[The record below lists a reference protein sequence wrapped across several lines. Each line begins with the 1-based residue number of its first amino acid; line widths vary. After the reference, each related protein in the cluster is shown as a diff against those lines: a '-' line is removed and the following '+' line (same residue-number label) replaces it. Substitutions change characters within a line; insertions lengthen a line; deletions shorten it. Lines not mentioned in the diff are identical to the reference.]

1 MPDAHLNYRIEGSGP
16 ALLMVH
22 GFGISFNIWA
32 YLLPLLS
39 SHFTL
44 LLVEL
49 PGIGSS
55 PAPEAGR
62 SYLEAAADGIEYV
75 RRAAGI
81 ERWDVLGYSS
91 GSRAAEAYVQKY
103 PQSVGSAVFLCPA
116 YARSIKTSAL
126 RVSLW
131 LDQVYPRWGDWV
143 LRDWRLKFVI
153 SLFGFNLK
161 RDAHADEWYAEIS
174 RLPVSVLKETIR
186 SLPDFGARPFA
197 VPVPA
202 SFIWGDVDIVPDRP
216 KRMNGRDAL
225 IHANHAAPVLN
236 PQAVAQAVLEALQE

>member
-1 MPDAHLNYRIEGSGP
+1 MRDALLNYRTEGSGP

-22 GFGISFNIWA
+22 GFGISFNIWQ
-32 YLLPLLS
+32 YLLPLLG

-49 PGIGSS
+49 PGIGTS
-55 PAPEAGR
+55 PTPEAGR
-62 SYLEAAADGIEYV
+62 SYLEAAADGIENV

-81 ERWDVLGYSS
+81 EKWDVLGYSS

-103 PQSVGSAVFLCPA
+103 PQSVGHAIFLCPA
-116 YARSIKTSAL
+116 YARSFKTSAL
-126 RVSLW
+126 RLSLW
-131 LDQVYPRWGDWV
+131 LDQVNPGWGDWV

-153 SLFGFNLK
+153 SLFGFNLQ
-161 RDAHADEWYAEIS
+161 RDPRANEWYAEIS
-174 RLPVSVLKETIR
+174 RLPVAILKETIR
-186 SLPDFGARPFA
+186 SLPDHGARPFA

-216 KRMNGRDAL
+216 RRMQGRDAL

-236 PQAVAQAVLEALQE
+236 PQAVARAVLAALQK